1 VEATCAQY
9 QCRFKRTGQFWSP
22 AGDEALL
29 CLDTFWRNERW
40 PLLFRAHPPR
50 QPVQKLKC
58 AVRCGGHLAR
68 ISHAA
73 AGLRP
78 LYDGPLGG
86 VAGSS
91 QTRPASGHVRFL
103 PALQPGRGSER
114 AVRRLRQP
122 GLGPDAEQEEGV
134 GHGVVGPGAAGAV
147 LEVCADVDGLAVETL
162 PGKQG
167 LGLFQA

>member
-1 VEATCAQY
+1 MQIRPIVF
-9 QCRFKRTGQFWSP
+9 RFRPKADGQFSRREWSRN
-22 AGDEALL
+22 
-29 CLDTFWRNERW
+29 TFLRESSAR
-40 PLLFRAHPPR
+40 
-50 QPVQKLKC
+50 
-58 AVRCGGHLAR
+58 GHLAR

-167 LGLFQA
+167 PGLFQA